1 MSNYKHFCPE
11 YDFLEIDADSPEFE
25 NCICSID
32 SEGRG
37 PEFHS
42 GDRVLVM
49 PNGMVA
55 TVVKQLLHFDYPE
68 SFWGNVELLYDDGVT
83 GTSMCWQL
91 KKVD

>member
-1 MSNYKHFCPE
+1 MTTVAQMSEWMQTLPQ
-11 YDFLEIDADSPEFE
+11 DAEVE
-25 NCICSID
+25 CGID
-32 SEGRG
+32 SDSRG

-42 GDRVLVM
+42 GDRVLVI
-49 PNGMVA
+49 PNGMTA

-91 KKVD
+91 KKVE